1 MSQSTFIAD
10 TSIEDASGEVRFGNG
25 RPERPRL
32 TVTQA
37 LLRNW
42 LWALIPALVLAAAGV
57 AVGFSRRPTYTSEAR
72 LAVGKA
78 DPASAGFGGD
88 FTAFAGEA
96 TVYSRSVTA
105 PPIVAA
111 IGQRLHLRSNVV
123 SARLTATPVQDTP
136 IIRVIGT
143 GPTAASA
150 EQIANV
156 AASQL
161 TQYVTATNRT
171 NPDATRLLAL
181 YHAGA
186 LARAQV
192 SSDLNSAQRALNSNP
207 ANVALKQRVAS
218 DTARVSALDLQLTAL
233 NQAYI
238 NAFSSEAET
247 KLISPL
253 SSASSASSNRSS
265 MIQTL
270 GGAGLL
276 AGLLIGI
283 ALAVWR
289 ADALLRGT
297 LYT

>member
-10 TSIEDASGEVRFGNG
+10 TSIEDASGEGRFSNG

-57 AVGFSRRPTYTSEAR
+57 AVGFSRHPTYTSEAR

-123 SARLTATPVQDTP
+123 SARLTATPIEDTP

-161 TQYVTATNRT
+161 TQYVTATNRM

-192 SSDLNSAQRALNSNP
+192 SSDLNTAQRALNSNP
-207 ANVALKQRVAS
+207 ANVALKHRVAS
-218 DTARVSALDLQLTAL
+218 DTARVSALGLQLTAL

-247 KLISPL
+247 QLLSPL